1 MQAIFIKKGRRET
14 CLCVYHLRFEFMIEG
29 LRRYF
34 EKHGDSGGDGDGGA
48 GEMSDGDGSSDDE
61 EGNLTVKEL
70 LKQPGTARAAFVCA
84 KDANGYYKQEC
95 LSGSCASCGDF
106 KLIGSRL
113 EGTGLLPS
121 GALPSTFMPPR
132 DTSTAEDSAPTL
144 NGKGLLTRNR
154 EGKRPDP
161 MEFKMHADHA
171 NRMHQYE
178 KDFGDRSEF
187 SLACVLDGNCGVDFN
202 TQIPEDGFGGSPES
216 SLSSPAFGAKENF
229 RQSQR
234 WTQQVTTDGAPTTRS
249 QDPRSSFTG
258 R

>member
-1 MQAIFIKKGRRET
+1 MDTSA
-14 CLCVYHLRFEFMIEG
+14 
-29 LRRYF
+29 
-34 EKHGDSGGDGDGGA
+34 
-48 GEMSDGDGSSDDE
+48 
-61 EGNLTVKEL
+61 L
-70 LKQPGTARAAFVCA
+70 LKSFEGELENEQDMVALLTSFGGPFGWETAVPASAPEAAAFA
-84 KDANGYYKQEC
+84 TSSSATT
-95 LSGSCASCGDF
+95 LSSSSASSSTSPH
-106 KLIGSRL
+106 LSR
-113 EGTGLLPS
+113 PS

-144 NGKGLLTRNR
+144 NGKGLLTRTR

-249 QDPRSSFTG
+249 QDPRSSFIG